1 MENLLFSKV
10 DFKLLHLKGVIL
22 EKKIA
27 SNSAKSYIQNTDIK
41 MPVNIK
47 VQSPNNYK
55 KNMNK

>member
-47 VQSPNNYK
+47 VQSPNNHK
-55 KNMNK
+55 KT